1 MVLHEFPGTGNDCT
15 EIGRDY
21 AIARRLVAAR
31 RHPPRRIHLG
41 PTQFSLADAA
51 LWYLV
56 FAAIGRV
63 EPMALTSELS
73 IRFLRPGVG
82 ETLWARATL
91 DIAGRRNVV
100 GTVHLWV
107 DDRTDKPTAVAQG
120 TYALPASRPADPA
133 RRSSPRHGVRGGTAR
148 LLGALIEHGLR
159 PLRSPILDT
168 PPGSRRWR
176 ATAME

>member
-1 MVLHEFPGTGNDCT
+1 VPVAPDPHGPALAGSPTPDSINAMTVQEFPGAGNDCT

-21 AIARRLVAAR
+21 AIARRRVAAADIR
-31 RHPPRRIHLG
+31 PGGYISG

-51 LWYLV
+51 LWYVV

-73 IRFLRPGVG
+73 IRFLRPAIG

-91 DIAGRRNVV
+91 DNAGRRNVV

-107 DDRTDKPTAVAQG
+107 DDRTTAYTSVAQG
-120 TYALPASRPADPA
+120 TYALPRQPS
-133 RRSSPRHGVRGGTAR
+133 T
-148 LLGALIEHGLR
+148 
-159 PLRSPILDT
+159 
-168 PPGSRRWR
+168 
-176 ATAME
+176 